1 MNPALQQQPYTTT
14 LSLLRKID
22 LLRLAVEFKRPTHG
36 TVQEL
41 KDDLR
46 KYLNTHC
53 EVLYKNPRF
62 RPLYPKFRRP
72 AIPPRPQAPIGP
84 APPIRSP
91 SPSTSDSSDTTNE
104 SFESWNGIEVAPEHH
119 DPPQLPVVP
128 PQDPPIYHYP
138 PPPPPPS
145 PSIPGSEP
153 EPFPFANYD
162 EEPRKY
168 LFSSTLPILRLFP
181 FPPCYHLY
189 PLSTP
194 VMGPLLVY
202 PRLLHGLPDYGP
214 FPQLLSRLFYSAIT
228 AIY

>member
-22 LLRLAVEFKRPTHG
+22 LLRLAVEFKRPSHG

-53 EVLYKNPRF
+53 KTLYKNPRF

-72 AIPPRPQAPIGP
+72 TMPARPQAPVGP

-104 SFESWNGIEVAPEHH
+104 SFESWNGIEVPPEHH

-138 PPPPPPS
+138 PPPPPPP

-162 EEPRKY
+162 DEPRKY
-168 LFSSTLPILRLFP
+168 FLPSTPSYLSVMSISLLSSISPIHARYGIFYSFTLRSILRITRL
-181 FPPCYHLY
+181 PP
-189 PLSTP
+189 PPRFLS
-194 VMGPLLVY
+194 
-202 PRLLHGLPDYGP
+202 GP
-214 FPQLLSRLFYSAIT
+214 FHLTIT
-228 AIY
+228 AI